1 MNSQR
6 KIILPRQSYI
16 NLNKDKSKRSL
27 TGNKER
33 EGTQNIANS
42 DIKELKEGQ
51 AKILSALTILTILP
65 SMKESIDNL
74 AKVIGE
80 LANKING
87 NGNNSKKDSSNQSL
101 CSENSRK
108 SSDTAFYRRRDLD
121 KKQDNSTKRIDEPK
135 TKEIQVINNY
145 NNYSKFKK
153 KK

>member
-1 MNSQR
+1 MKMNSQR

-51 AKILSALTILTILP
+51 AKILSALP
-65 SMKESIDNL
+65 SIKESIDNL

-80 LANKING
+80 LAKKING

-121 KKQDNSTKRIDEPK
+121 KKQDNSTKRIDKPK
-135 TKEIQVINNY
+135 TKKIQVINNY
-145 NNYSKFKK
+145 DNYSKFKNK
-153 KK
+153 K

>member
-6 KIILPRQSYI
+6 KIIPRPSYI

-51 AKILSALTILTILP
+51 AKILSALTILP
-65 SMKESIDNL
+65 SIKESIDNL

-121 KKQDNSTKRIDEPK
+121 KKQDNSTKRIDKPK
-135 TKEIQVINNY
+135 TKAIQVINNY
-145 NNYSKFKK
+145 DNYSKFKNKNK
-153 KK
+153 K

>member
-51 AKILSALTILTILP
+51 AKILSALP
-65 SMKESIDNL
+65 SIKESIDNL

-80 LANKING
+80 LAKKING

-121 KKQDNSTKRIDEPK
+121 KKQDNSTKRIDKPK
-135 TKEIQVINNY
+135 TKEIKVINNY
-145 NNYSKFKK
+145 DNYSKFKNK
-153 KK
+153 K

>member
-33 EGTQNIANS
+33 EGTQNIAN

>member
-51 AKILSALTILTILP
+51 AKILSALTILP
-65 SMKESIDNL
+65 SIKESIDNL

-121 KKQDNSTKRIDEPK
+121 KKQDNSTKRIDKPK
-135 TKEIQVINNY
+135 TKKIIVINNY
-145 NNYSKFKK
+145 DNYSKFKNK
-153 KK
+153 K

>member
-51 AKILSALTILTILP
+51 AKILSALP
-65 SMKESIDNL
+65 SIKESIDNL

-101 CSENSRK
+101 C
-108 SSDTAFYRRRDLD
+108 
-121 KKQDNSTKRIDEPK
+121 
-135 TKEIQVINNY
+135 
-145 NNYSKFKK
+145 
-153 KK
+153 